1 MKKLRIIAAFLLLL
15 ILTAVTACNPLA
27 DDEEEVEQYVEV
39 EKGDLFVTVSG
50 SGNIET
56 SEDANLS
63 FGTGG
68 RIDKIYIEEGDRVT
82 KGDILAELDTDS
94 LELARD
100 QARYAL
106 TQTEVALIQ
115 AELSQKTAEYELD
128 NILDQQDSL
137 ELALFNAQI
146 DVKIAKFNLEKTT
159 DLYTWSDIK
168 TAKADVDDARR
179 YLDELL
185 EKAGIFLPKDEEG
198 NYPTI
203 EEYVFGEDFFKG
215 GAWEGW
221 QEELVHA
228 QSRLN
233 TAEDR
238 LDAMLSGSDPEEV
251 AIKKLQLE
259 AAELAE
265 AQAQKNLD
273 EMNDDIAIKELKIE
287 AAKAAVEQNKQSVA
301 LAKQSLEQT
310 EKDLKEAVI
319 IAPFDGIV
327 ASVTAEEGDTI
338 PSPSASPRQ
347 IISLINPTSMELVVE
362 VDEIDI
368 PDVEEGQEV
377 IITLDALSDA
387 EFSGVVSIIY
397 PVPLEVGGV
406 IVYKV
411 KIELNVPEDSG
422 VRVGMSAEADV
433 VLVSR
438 TDVLLVPDRAIS
450 EDSEGNS
457 VVSVVIE
464 DDELEERPV
473 VVGISD
479 GFDTEIIS
487 GLKVGET
494 ILARSKRR

>member
-1 MKKLRIIAAFLLLL
+1 MKKVRIIAAFLLLL

-27 DDEEEVEQYVEV
+27 DDEEEAEQYVEV

-63 FGTGG
+63 FGAGG
-68 RIDKIYIEEGDRVT
+68 RIDRIYIEEGDRVT

-100 QARYAL
+100 QAQYAL
-106 TQTEVALIQ
+106 TQAEVALIQ

-128 NILDQQDSL
+128 NILDQKDAL

-146 DVKIAKFNLEKTT
+146 DIDQAKYNLEQVQ

-168 TAKADVDDARR
+168 IAQADVDEAER
-179 YLDELL
+179 YLEESL
-185 EKAGIFLPKDEEG
+185 EQLYKYLPEIEG
-198 NYPTI
+198 VYPKI
-203 EEYVFGEDFFKG
+203 EDDFPKL
-215 GAWEGW
+215 EGYKVW
-221 QEELVHA
+221 QDRVVHA
-228 QSRLN
+228 QARLN
-233 TAEDR
+233 SAKDQLE
-238 LDAMLSGSDPEEV
+238 AMQSNRDTEET
-251 AIKKLQLE
+251 AIKRKRLE

-265 AQAQKNLD
+265 AQARKNLD
-273 EMNDDIAIKELKIE
+273 EMNEDIAIKELEIE
-287 AAKAAVEQNKQSVA
+287 AEKATVEQNKQSVA
-301 LAKQSLEQT
+301 LARQSLEQA

-338 PSPSASPRQ
+338 PSPSVTPRQ
-347 IISLINPTSMELVVE
+347 IISLIDPTSMELVVE

-377 IITLDALSDA
+377 IITLDALSDE
-387 EFSGVVSIIY
+387 EFAGVVGIIY
-397 PVPLEVGGV
+397 PLAIEIGGV

-422 VRVGMSAEADV
+422 VMIGMSAEADI
-433 VLVSR
+433 VLASR

>member
-1 MKKLRIIAAFLLLL
+1 MKKVRIIAAFLLLL

-27 DDEEEVEQYVEV
+27 ESEEEDEQYVEV
-39 EKGDLFVTVSG
+39 ERGDLFVTVSG

-63 FGTGG
+63 FGAGG

-100 QARYAL
+100 QAQYAL
-106 TQTEVALIQ
+106 TQAEVALTQ

-128 NILDQQDSL
+128 NILDQKDAL

-146 DVKIAKFNLEKTT
+146 DVRSAEHHVDETQDI
-159 DLYTWSDIK
+159 YTWPDIETAQK
-168 TAKADVDDARR
+168 DVDNAKAFLEYV
-179 YLDELL
+179 LDEGMSAATVTYAQTRL
-185 EKAGIFLPKDEEG
+185 EA
-198 NYPTI
+198 
-203 EEYVFGEDFFKG
+203 
-215 GAWEGW
+215 
-221 QEELVHA
+221 
-228 QSRLN
+228 
-233 TAEDR
+233 AEAV
-238 LDAMLSGSDPEEV
+238 LDAKRSTYDTEEV
-251 AIKKLQLE
+251 AIAKLQLE
-259 AAELAE
+259 AAEMAE

-273 EMNDDIAIKELKIE
+273 EMDEDIAIKELQIE

-301 LAKQSLEQT
+301 LARQSLEQA
-310 EKDLKEAVI
+310 EKDLTEAVI
-319 IAPFDGIV
+319 IASFDGIV

-338 PSPSASPRQ
+338 PSPTVSSRQ

-368 PDVEEGQEV
+368 PDVEVGQEV
-377 IITLDALSDA
+377 IITLDALSDE
-387 EFSGVVSIIY
+387 EFAGVVGLIY
-397 PVPLEVGGV
+397 PLAIEIGGV

-422 VRVGMSAEADV
+422 VMIGMSAEADI
-433 VLVSR
+433 VLASR

-457 VVSVVIE
+457 VVNVVIE

-494 ILARSKRR
+494 ILARSKRQ

>member
-1 MKKLRIIAAFLLLL
+1 MKKVRIIAAFLLLL
-15 ILTAVTACNPLA
+15 ILIAVTACNPLA
-27 DDEEEVEQYVEV
+27 DDEEEGEQYVEV
-39 EKGDLFVTVSG
+39 KKGDLFVTVSG

-63 FGTGG
+63 FGAGG

-82 KGDILAELDTDS
+82 KGEILAELDTDS
-94 LELARD
+94 LELAMD
-100 QARYAL
+100 QAQYAL
-106 TQTEVALIQ
+106 TQAEVALIQ
-115 AELSQKTAEYELD
+115 AELSQKTAEYNLD
-128 NILDQQDSL
+128 NVLDQQDAL
-137 ELALFNAQI
+137 ELALFKAQI
-146 DVKIAKFNLEKTT
+146 DVRSAEHHVDETQDI
-159 DLYTWSDIK
+159 YTWPEIEVAKDDVED
-168 TAKADVDDARR
+168 AKAFLD
-179 YLDELL
+179 YLLSF
-185 EKAGIFLPKDEEG
+185 G
-198 NYPTI
+198 PT
-203 EEYVFGEDFFKG
+203 
-215 GAWEGW
+215 
-221 QEELVHA
+221 QEQLDYA
-228 QSRLN
+228 QSRLDA
-233 TAEDR
+233 AEST
-238 LDAMLSGSDPEEV
+238 LDAMITTYDTEEV
-251 AIKKLQLE
+251 AIAKLQLE
-259 AAELAE
+259 AAEMAE
-265 AQAQKNLD
+265 AQARKNLD
-273 EMNDDIAIKELKIE
+273 EMNEDTAIKELQIE

-301 LAKQSLEQT
+301 LAKQSLDQT
-310 EKDLKEAVI
+310 EKDLTEAVI
-319 IAPFDGIV
+319 IASFDGIV

-338 PSPSASPRQ
+338 PSPSVSPRQ
-347 IISLINPTSMELVVE
+347 IISLIDPTSMELVVE

-377 IITLDALSDA
+377 IITLDALSDE
-387 EFSGVVSIIY
+387 EFAGVVTTIY
-397 PVPLEVGGV
+397 PVPLEIGGV

-433 VLVSR
+433 VLASR

>member
-1 MKKLRIIAAFLLLL
+1 MKKVRIIAAFLLLL
-15 ILTAVTACNPLA
+15 ILIAVTACNPLA
-27 DDEEEVEQYVEV
+27 DDEEEGEQYVEAK
-39 EKGDLFVTVSG
+39 KGDLFVTVSG

-63 FGTGG
+63 FGAGG

-82 KGDILAELDTDS
+82 KGEILAELDTDS
-94 LELARD
+94 LELAMD
-100 QARYAL
+100 QAQYAL
-106 TQTEVALIQ
+106 TQAEVALIQ
-115 AELSQKTAEYELD
+115 AELSQKTAEYNLD
-128 NILDQQDSL
+128 NVLDQQDGL
-137 ELALFNAQI
+137 ELALFKAQI
-146 DVKIAKFNLEKTT
+146 DVRSAKHHVDETQ
-159 DLYTWSDIK
+159 DIYTWPDIE
-168 TAKADVDDARR
+168 TAQKDVENAEAFLQ
-179 YLDELL
+179 YALDQGL
-185 EKAGIFLPKDEEG
+185 EA
-198 NYPTI
+198 TI
-203 EEYVFGEDFFKG
+203 PY
-215 GAWEGW
+215 
-221 QEELVHA
+221 A
-228 QSRLN
+228 Q
-233 TAEDR
+233 AR
-238 LDAMLSGSDPEEV
+238 LDAAEAVLDAKRSTYDTEEV
-251 AIKKLQLE
+251 AIAKLQWE

-265 AQAQKNLD
+265 TQAQKNLD
-273 EMNDDIAIKELKIE
+273 EMNEDTAIKELQIE
-287 AAKAAVEQNKQSVA
+287 AAKATVEQNKQSVA
-301 LAKQSLEQT
+301 LARQSLEQT

-319 IAPFDGIV
+319 IAPFDGLV

-338 PSPSASPRQ
+338 PSPSVAPRQ
-347 IISLINPTSMELVVE
+347 IISLIDPTSMELVVE

-377 IITLDALSDA
+377 IITLDALSDE
-387 EFSGVVSIIY
+387 EFAGVVTTIY
-397 PVPLEVGGV
+397 PVPLEIGSV

-411 KIELNVPEDSG
+411 KIELNMPEDSG
-422 VRVGMSAEADV
+422 VRVGMSAEADI
-433 VLVSR
+433 VLASR